1 MPNPLVLAAL
11 LLLAAYLYNKLRY
24 KRFQQY
30 AGIPQLPPSLL
41 LGHLKFMG
49 DYLAQGPA
57 DRHPDSVFIQMNNDL
72 GRPPLMFVDLRPINR
87 PMVLI
92 RSHDIAEQITKASK
106 LYPTSTPKS
115 DLGYLEPVIGPT
127 SILTL
132 HGEKW
137 KALRKRFNPG
147 FAPHY
152 LMTLLP
158 CILDKTMSFIEH
170 LDSFAKTG
178 RDFPLVLLGV
188 NLTFDIIG
196 AVVMG
201 EDLHAQHANPSSQ
214 SELIRTYREL
224 LGAYAD
230 DKADLPWWLI
240 PRTILKRRR
249 LGKRIDTIVKAMIH
263 RNQSVKSDDARN
275 ILSLALQDTKV
286 LTPQLLDEACDQIKT
301 FLFAGHDTTS
311 TTLAWICY
319 ELSLTPHALKAVRA
333 ELDDIFGPRTGVA
346 EVRARLLSPDGPDAL
361 RNMKYISSV
370 IREVLRL
377 HPPAATA
384 RMSTPGTGLTVRA
397 PDGQEHCLDGMIIYN
412 CETLIHRDP
421 EVYGDS
427 ANLFVPERWI
437 GQDYGSSEKDP
448 TDSSLHQIPPSAW
461 RPFERGP
468 RNCIGQEFANIELRV
483 IIAVIARRY
492 DFTKVGLGEIKMDEN
507 RLPILADGNRFEVQ
521 SELYNTRQVTSK
533 PVDGMKMKVK
543 MAQLTTSAHS

>member
-1 MPNPLVLAAL
+1 MPNSLVLAAS
-11 LLLAAYLYNKLRY
+11 LLLAAYLYTKLRY

-30 AGIPQLPPSLL
+30 AGIPQLSPSLL

-72 GRPPLMFVDLRPINR
+72 GRPPLMFVDLRPVNR

-92 RSHDIAEQITKASK
+92 RSHEIAEQISKAST

-115 DLGYLEPVIGPT
+115 DLGYLEPVIGPS

-132 HGEKW
+132 HGEPW
-137 KALRKRFNPG
+137 KALRKRYNPG
-147 FAPHY
+147 FAPQY

-158 CILDKTMSFIEH
+158 CILDKTMTFVEH
-170 LDSFAKTG
+170 LDGFARTG
-178 RDFPLVLLGV
+178 SDFQLVLLGV

-201 EDLHAQHANPSSQ
+201 EDLHAQHANPSSS

-224 LGAYAD
+224 LSAYAD

-249 LGKRIDTIVKAMIH
+249 LGKRIDTMVKAMIR
-263 RNQSVKSDDARN
+263 RNQNAKGNDARN
-275 ILSLALQDTKV
+275 ILSLTLQDTKV
-286 LTPQLLDEACDQIKT
+286 LTPDLLDEACDQIKT

-311 TTLAWICY
+311 TALAWTCY

-333 ELDDIFGPRTGVA
+333 ELDDIFGPNTDVA
-346 EVRARLLSPDGPDAL
+346 EVRARLLSPEGPDAL
-361 RNMKYISSV
+361 HSMKYISAV
-370 IREVLRL
+370 IKETLRL

-384 RMSTPGTGLTVRA
+384 RMSASGSGLTVRA
-397 PDGQEHCLDGMIIYN
+397 PDGREHCLDGMIIYN

-421 EVYGDS
+421 EIYGDS
-427 ANLFVPERWI
+427 ADLFVPERWLNHN
-437 GQDYGSSEKDP
+437 DEPSEKDQ
-448 TDSSLHQIPPSAW
+448 TDLPPHQIPTSAW

-468 RNCIGQEFANIELRV
+468 RSCIGQEFANIELRV
-483 IIAVIARRY
+483 IIATIARRY
-492 DFTKVGLGEIKMDEN
+492 DFTKVGLGEIKKDSSGLSTAAKE
-507 RLPILADGNRFEVQ
+507 GRFEVQ

-543 MAQLTTSAHS
+543 MA

>member
-1 MPNPLVLAAL
+1 MLNPLVLTAL
-11 LLLAAYLYNKLRY
+11 LLLAAYLYNRLRY

-30 AGIPQLPPSLL
+30 ASIPQLPPSLL
-41 LGHLKFMG
+41 LGHLKYMG

-72 GRPPLMFVDLRPINR
+72 GRPPLMLVDLRPINR

-92 RSHDIAEQITKASK
+92 RSHDIAEQISKASK

-132 HGEKW
+132 HGERW
-137 KALRKRFNPG
+137 KALRKRFSPG
-147 FAPHY
+147 FAPQY
-152 LMTLLP
+152 LTTLLP
-158 CILDKTMSFIEH
+158 CILDKTMTFIEH

-178 RDFPLVLLGV
+178 SDFQLVHLGV

-196 AVVMG
+196 AVVVG
-201 EDLHAQHANPSSQ
+201 EDLGAQRADPSSQ
-214 SELIRTYREL
+214 SELIRIYREL
-224 LGAYAD
+224 LSAYAD

-240 PRTILKRRR
+240 PRATLKRYS
-249 LGKRIDTIVKAMIH
+249 LGKRVDTIVKAMIC
-263 RNQSVKSDDARN
+263 RNQSVKSDDPRN
-275 ILSLALQDTKV
+275 ILSLALQDTGV

-311 TTLAWICY
+311 TTLAWIFY

-333 ELDDIFGPRTGVA
+333 ELDNIFGPTTSVY

-361 RNMKYISSV
+361 RGMKYVSAV
-370 IREVLRL
+370 IRETLRL

-384 RMSTPGTGLTVRA
+384 RMSKPGAGLTVRA
-397 PDGQEHCLDGMIIYN
+397 PDGREHCLDGMIIYN

-421 EVYGDS
+421 EVYGGLADS
-427 ANLFVPERWI
+427 FVPERWI
-437 GQDYGSSEKDP
+437 GQDYESTERNP
-448 TDSSLHQIPPSAW
+448 TDSSFPPSAW
-461 RPFERGP
+461 RAFERGP
-468 RNCIGQEFANIELRV
+468 RNCIGQEFATIELRI

-492 DFTKVGLGEIKMDEN
+492 DFTKIGLGEIKLDEDG
-507 RLPILADGNRFEVQ
+507 LPILVDGNRFEVQ

-543 MAQLTTSAHS
+543 ML